1 MIQIEWDNVKQPV
14 FSLETPENVLVT
26 QSNRIMIR
34 LENMRSSDPE
44 LQVEYTLTPVEN
56 VDQEKLTVSADQT
69 ILIIEEN
76 ALQFATTYTLEVTIT
91 NLASINQDA
100 ITVQTYEFTTTN
112 EPIAGQITVTPQ
124 RGIMFNTE
132 FNIAMSGY
140 SSDNMPL
147 SYQLYGVTSQTP
159 YKRLQ
164 LTTSMTE
171 ITDPSTSVFK
181 QLPYMV
187 SIQAEIYDSIGE
199 YVTSET
205 IVTIERNEQQNW
217 SEIVQQVSQDQ
228 YDDPAQK
235 WQYLS
240 FIGFQANEDAA
251 RLETEPDDVIS
262 VNFEITQEAVN
273 DVLQINQADDSQETQ
288 DNLK

>member
-1 MIQIEWDNVKQPV
+1 VETFSLNIGGDPSDEVQIFSKMIQIEWDNVKQPV
-14 FSLETPENVLVT
+14 FSLETPENMLVT

-217 SEIVQQVSQDQ
+217 SEIV
-228 YDDPAQK
+228 
-235 WQYLS
+235 
-240 FIGFQANEDAA
+240 
-251 RLETEPDDVIS
+251 
-262 VNFEITQEAVN
+262 
-273 DVLQINQADDSQETQ
+273 
-288 DNLK
+288 

>member
-1 MIQIEWDNVKQPV
+1 VETFSLNIGGDPSDEVQIFSKMIQIEWDNVKQPV

-112 EPIAGQITVTPQ
+112 EPIAG
-124 RGIMFNTE
+124 
-132 FNIAMSGY
+132 
-140 SSDNMPL
+140 
-147 SYQLYGVTSQTP
+147 
-159 YKRLQ
+159 
-164 LTTSMTE
+164 
-171 ITDPSTSVFK
+171 
-181 QLPYMV
+181 
-187 SIQAEIYDSIGE
+187 
-199 YVTSET
+199 
-205 IVTIERNEQQNW
+205 
-217 SEIVQQVSQDQ
+217 
-228 YDDPAQK
+228 
-235 WQYLS
+235 
-240 FIGFQANEDAA
+240 
-251 RLETEPDDVIS
+251 
-262 VNFEITQEAVN
+262 
-273 DVLQINQADDSQETQ
+273 
-288 DNLK
+288 